1 MSPVP
6 FRGRGRRFRLRS
18 LAWVLTAWTALA
30 ADDAAPK
37 TIPVL
42 KPARTNAV
50 DFYREVVPLLQAN
63 CLPCHNRTTTKAD
76 LLLETPG
83 DLLKGGESGPA
94 VVPGKSGESL
104 LLRLSTHEQK
114 PRMPPKDNKVNA
126 VNLTP
131 EQLGLLALWID
142 QGAKE
147 SERRQEV
154 ITWQPVSATFN
165 AIYAVALSAD
175 GQFAA
180 CGRGNRLFLHHV
192 PTGRLIGELADPTLA
207 TNAPGHAHLDLV
219 NALAFNPADD
229 TLASGGFA
237 EVKLWRRGESQA
249 EPFTGPV
256 AWATNA
262 LKSADGGRSLSLAT
276 NGLVRLKDGD
286 GKVLA
291 ELRHGR
297 ARQRELTAAETALTV
312 ARQRKEAAKAALD
325 SATKEVAAQT
335 DRGRKANEALAPAA
349 KTLAEKELPARN
361 ARREVALREGQ
372 LAQVERQAFK
382 GTNFAALQKQAQEK
396 LEAAR
401 KTLDGAE
408 AELAKARRGLGN
420 AENERDLARLAA
432 QQAQTAQLAAAWRG
446 REREQAVKLA
456 ETALAELQRSAETHV
471 VHAVSAAVSPD
482 GRLVATAD
490 AAGELNLFSGA
501 DGRPL
506 HSLATGLGGIDR
518 LAFGEGVVFAGA
530 GARVVRWDFLPAWT
544 LVQRLENRDNLPPMV
559 ERVNALAF
567 SADGL
572 RLAAGSGEPTRG
584 SAIHVWEAG
593 TGTLRYALR
602 DLHSDTVQA
611 LAFSPDG
618 RFLASGGADRF
629 ARVTETGSGRVIRSL
644 EGHTGHV
651 LSVAWK
657 ADGEVLASGGADFV
671 AKLWNWARGE
681 RLKNVEGFGK
691 EVTGLQFLGAGDQW
705 LATSGAARVRV
716 LNLKG
721 EEAGTLPA
729 ANTFVQAIAAS
740 GDGTLAAGGGDD
752 GTLRVWHVG
761 DRKLMVEFAAPNERV
776 AER

>member
-1 MSPVP
+1 MSPVSSL
-6 FRGRGRRFRLRS
+6 GRMRRFRLRS
-18 LAWVLTAWTALA
+18 LAWLLTAWTALA

-42 KPARTNAV
+42 KPARTDAV
-50 DFYREVVPLLQAN
+50 DFYREIVPLLQAN

-76 LLLETPG
+76 LLLETPA

-94 VVPGKSGESL
+94 IVPGKSGDSL

-126 VNLTP
+126 VNLTS

-154 ITWQPVSATFN
+154 IAWQPVSATFN
-165 AIYAVALSAD
+165 SIYAVALSAD

-207 TNAPGHAHLDLV
+207 TNGTTRAHLDLV

-237 EVKLWRRGESQA
+237 EVKLWRRGEA
-249 EPFTGPV
+249 KVEAFAGPV
-256 AWATNA
+256 AWPTNA
-262 LKSADGGRSLSLAT
+262 LKSVDGGRSLTVAT

-312 ARQRKEAAKAALD
+312 ARQRLEAAKAALD
-325 SATKEVAAQT
+325 SATKEVAAQLE
-335 DRGRKANEALAPAA
+335 RGKKSREALAPAA
-349 KTLAEKELPARN
+349 KTVAEKELPARN
-361 ARREVALREGQ
+361 ARRELTQREGQ
-372 LAQVERQAFK
+372 LGQLERQPFK
-382 GTNFAALQKQAQEK
+382 GTNFASLQKAAQEK
-396 LEAAR
+396 LEASR
-401 KTLDGAE
+401 KAADTAE
-408 AELAKARRGLGN
+408 AELAKARRGLSN

-432 QQAQTAQLAAAWRG
+432 QQAQTAELMAAWRG
-446 REREQAVKLA
+446 RERELGVTLA
-456 ETALAELQRSAETHV
+456 ETALAELRRSADTNAI
-471 VHAVSAAVSPD
+471 HAVVAALSPD
-482 GRLVATAD
+482 GRLVATVD

-506 HSLATGLGGIDR
+506 QSTTTGLAGIDR
-518 LAFGEGVVFAGA
+518 VAFGDGVVFAGT
-530 GARVVRWDFLPAWT
+530 GARTLRWDFLPAWT
-544 LVQRLENRDNLPPMV
+544 LVRRLENRPDLPPIV

-567 SADGL
+567 SADGR

-584 SAIHVWEAG
+584 SAIHVWEAD

-602 DLHSDTVQA
+602 DPHSDTVQA

-671 AKLWNWARGE
+671 AKLWSWARGE

-691 EVTGLQFLGAGDQW
+691 EVTGLQFLGTVDQW

-721 EEAGTLPA
+721 EETGTLPA

-740 GDGTLAAGGGDD
+740 AEGTLAAGGGDD
-752 GTLRVWHVG
+752 GTLRVWNVV
-761 DRKLMVEFAAPNERV
+761 DRKLVVEFAAPTERV